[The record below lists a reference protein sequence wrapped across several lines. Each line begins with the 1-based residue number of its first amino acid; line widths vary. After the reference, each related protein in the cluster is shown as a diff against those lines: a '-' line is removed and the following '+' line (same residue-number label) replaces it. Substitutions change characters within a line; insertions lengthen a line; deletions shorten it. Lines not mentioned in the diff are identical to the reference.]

1 MTIQHLFNEEKYITS
16 HITQVIRDKLHYCLR
31 STRRKSPSGVIIE
44 GPTGVG
50 KTTTCE
56 REMMLINQDYVQ
68 AGHPPPIYIV
78 KSPTTPGT
86 KQYLSKILVALGD
99 HSPYSGTE
107 QNLQERVIKQL
118 RLKQV
123 KVLIFDEFQQLI
135 EKRSDGVI
143 RHTLDDIKSI
153 SDDNQIACI
162 FVGVHGVNKIAKNN
176 EQAAS
181 RFAKII
187 RINYMG
193 FDSPKWQKI
202 TRKFMAAYF
211 KAHSLDISNFGQYEL
226 CLRLYAATNG
236 DLRLFVDLLDEA
248 TGFLT
253 DPKKIKPLTL
263 KSLNASYQFLVRE
276 VRKTKVNPFTAS
288 IEAIETELK
297 VEDYSKFEK
306 ESE

>member
-16 HITQVIRDKLHYCLR
+16 HITQVIRDKMNYCLR

-56 REMMLINQDYVQ
+56 REMMLINQQYVQ
-68 AGHPPPIYIV
+68 AGFPPPIYLV

-107 QNLQERVIKQL
+107 QNLQDRVIKQL
-118 RLKQV
+118 KLKQV

-153 SDDNQIACI
+153 SDDNQIACM
-162 FVGVHGVNKIAKNN
+162 FVGVHGVYKIAKNN

-187 RINYMG
+187 RINYMV
-193 FDSPKWQKI
+193 FNSPRWQKI
-202 TRKFMAAYF
+202 TRKFMTGYF
-211 KAHSLDISNFGQYEL
+211 KAHSLDISGFDEYQI

-253 DPKKIKPLTL
+253 DPENIKPLTL
-263 KSLNASYQFLVRE
+263 PSLNDSYQFLVRE
-276 VRKTKVNPFTAS
+276 VRKTKVNPFTAT
-288 IEAIETELK
+288 IDAIEKELDVK
-297 VEDYSKFEK
+297 DYLKKEFE
-306 ESE
+306 